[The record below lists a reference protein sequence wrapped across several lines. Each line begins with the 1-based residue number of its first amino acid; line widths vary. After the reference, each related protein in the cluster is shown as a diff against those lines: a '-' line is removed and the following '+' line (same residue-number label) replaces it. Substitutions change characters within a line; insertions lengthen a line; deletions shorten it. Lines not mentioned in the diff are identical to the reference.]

1 MFMSDWVVFLFLT
14 LLSIAI
20 QGLFAL
26 FEMAALSFSRIRLQY
41 YASVGKK
48 RALWLNDLL
57 KRPSRF
63 FGTTLIGINAA
74 LQIGSECSRKF
85 YESIH
90 LDPDLAPIT
99 QVILVVIFGELSPM
113 FAARRHPSQ
122 IALALVPAMMLVS
135 RVLMPFIWAFD
146 AFSRI
151 VHKFMG
157 KSKEIPLFFSRE
169 EVAMAFRERED
180 GEDELNALTDQ
191 IFQLKNSTA
200 GQVMTPLQNVVTVPV
215 SATLAEVR
223 HLLRVHYEPVIPLY
237 RQQKQNIVAVAS
249 VRDLLRLEESQPIF
263 EKAKSPWF
271 VTKETSILEILN
283 QFRRNNQSL
292 AVILDFTGQA
302 CGVLTLDQIVSQIF
316 GRESQKEELLEEE
329 PSLYIERT
337 LPGEMTV
344 AAFNR
349 DFQTHLEHEEGDTL
363 SDLILSELDHPPVA
377 DETVRIGSF
386 IFTVLEPS
394 LRGVKKV
401 SVRSMIGS

>member
-1 MFMSDWVVFLFLT
+1 MPEWIGFLFLT

-41 YASVGKK
+41 YASIGRK
-48 RALWLNDLL
+48 RALWLNALL

-90 LDPDLAPIT
+90 LDPDFAPIT

-113 FAARRHPSQ
+113 FAARRYPSQ
-122 IALALVPAMMLVS
+122 IALALVPTMMLVS
-135 RVLMPFIWAFD
+135 RLLMPFIWAFD
-146 AFSRI
+146 AFSRV

-169 EVAMAFRERED
+169 EVAIAFRERED
-180 GEDELNALTDQ
+180 GEDELNALTEQ

-200 GQVMTPLQNVVTVPV
+200 GQVMTPLQKVVTVPM
-215 SATLAEVR
+215 SATLGEVH

-237 RQQKQNIVAVAS
+237 RHQKQNIVAVAY
-249 VRDLLRLEESQPIF
+249 VRDLLRLEESHAVF
-263 EKAKSPWF
+263 EKARSPWF

-283 QFRRNNQSL
+283 QFRRNNQSV
-292 AVILDFTGQA
+292 AVILDLSGQA

-316 GRESQKEELLEEE
+316 GRESQQEEPMEEE
-329 PSLYIERT
+329 PSLHVERT
-337 LPGEMTV
+337 LSGDMTV
-344 AAFNR
+344 EMFNR
-349 DFQTHLEHEEGDTL
+349 DFQTNLEHQEGDTL
-363 SDLILSELDHPPVA
+363 SDLILAELDHPPVTEEA
-377 DETVRIGSF
+377 VRIGAF

-394 LRGVKKV
+394 LRAVKKV
-401 SVRSMIGS
+401 SVRSIRE